1 MRAGKQTCVVM
12 SDPQYA
18 AAIAGNNPGINAPA
32 AGATLGR
39 AVARDGGAITCGGA
53 VCGSATYQE
62 ESMQDTT
69 GDLVAIGQL
78 GASLP
83 ALVRGGASLGQS
95 LARGIAGLFSK
106 EAGAVA
112 KIRFKTSCKAPFAK
126 VVQGLKFFRSQ
137 AGLLKLQKT
146 LESLEGSAQTVGP
159 VWIKDLPNGQGRA
172 VLRNFSSDGSPRWK
186 YSQRAVVT
194 RAAIRYNP

>member
-1 MRAGKQTCVVM
+1 MYSYGRNNPLKYTDPTGQAVQVCTNDQSGKQTCVVM

-32 AGATLGR
+32 AGATAGPGGGL
-39 AVARDGGAITCGGA
+39 AIGGAITCGGA

-69 GDLVAIGQL
+69 GDLVAIGTAWGVVT
-78 GASLP
+78 GARSWRCFP
-83 ALVRGGASLGQS
+83 RPVSSQRNRGPFLEGG
-95 LARGIAGLFSK
+95 R
-106 EAGAVA
+106 AVPRS
-112 KIRFKTSCKAPFAK
+112 RFKTSCKAPFAK

-146 LESLEGSAQTVGP
+146 L
-159 VWIKDLPNGQGRA
+159 N
-172 VLRNFSSDGSPRWK
+172 RWK
-186 YSQRAVVT
+186 EALK
-194 RAAIRYNP
+194 P